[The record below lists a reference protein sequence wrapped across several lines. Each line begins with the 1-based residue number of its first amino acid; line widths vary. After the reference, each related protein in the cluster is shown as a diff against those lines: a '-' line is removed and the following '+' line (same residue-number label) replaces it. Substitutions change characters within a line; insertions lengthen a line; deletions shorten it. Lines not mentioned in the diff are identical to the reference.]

1 MFISHESFTQQ
12 PVALITGANAGIGQ
26 VTAIELAKK
35 GIRVVLAT
43 RSEQSTQPLLER
55 IRQLTQSQD
64 SAFWLPLDLADLA
77 SVRAC
82 AESFL
87 ALDLPLKYLIN
98 NAGVAGARGLT
109 AQGFEWAFGVNHLGH
124 FLLTRLLLERLK
136 QTPGARVVTVASRA
150 HLLALSGMK
159 WEALQRP
166 TKSLT
171 AAKEYG
177 VSKLA
182 NILFSAELG
191 RQLIGTGVSA
201 YSVHPGVVATSLW
214 RHVPKF
220 LLPVLKMRPMLTA
233 EQGARTTLYCVLE
246 APQTETGLYYAD
258 ARVQRPSKIAQDP
271 QLAQR
276 LWEQSMQWT
285 AAYSSLA
292 ITREHCG

>member
-1 MFISHESFTQQ
+1 MYSSHDVSLQR

-43 RSEQSTQPLLER
+43 RSEQSTQPLLDQ
-55 IRQLTQSQD
+55 IRQMTQSPE
-64 SAFWLPLDLADLA
+64 SARWLPLDLADLA
-77 SVRAC
+77 SVRVC
-82 AESFL
+82 ADSFL
-87 ALDLPLKYLIN
+87 AFNLPLKYLIN

-109 AQGFEWAFGVNHLGH
+109 KQGFEWAFGVNHVGH

-136 QTPGARVVTVASRA
+136 QTPEARVVTVASRA
-150 HLLALSGMK
+150 HILAFNGLN
-159 WEALQRP
+159 WAALQRP
-166 TKSLT
+166 NQALT
-171 AAKEYG
+171 TAKEYG

-191 RQLIGTGVSA
+191 RQLSGTGVSA

-220 LLPVLKMRPMLTA
+220 VLPVLKMRPMLTA
-233 EQGARTTLYCVLE
+233 EQGARTTLHCVLD

-258 ARVQRPSKIAQDP
+258 ARITNPSKIAQDSE
-271 QLAQR
+271 LAKR
-276 LWEQSMQWT
+276 LWEKSMQWT
-285 AAYSSLA
+285 AAYA
-292 ITREHCG
+292 H

>member
-1 MFISHESFTQQ
+1 MFISDELGKQQ
-12 PVALITGANAGIGQ
+12 PIALITGANAGIGQ
-26 VTAIELAKK
+26 VTALELAKK

-43 RSEQSTQPLLER
+43 RSEQSTQPLLDR
-55 IRQLTQSQD
+55 IRQMTQSSE
-64 SAFWLPLDLADLA
+64 SALWLPLDLADLA

-82 AESFL
+82 AQSFL
-87 ALDLPLKYLIN
+87 ALNVPLRYLIN
-98 NAGVAGARGLT
+98 NAGVAGAKGLT

-136 QTPGARVVTVASRA
+136 QSPEARVVTVASRA
-150 HLLALSGMK
+150 HLLALSGMN
-159 WEALQRP
+159 WDALQR
-166 TKSLT
+166 TTQSLT

-191 RQLIGTGVSA
+191 RQLVGTGVSA

-220 LLPVLKMRPMLTA
+220 FLPILKMRPMLTA
-233 EQGARTTLYCVLE
+233 EQGARTTLHCVLD

-258 ARVQRPSKIAQDP
+258 ARVQSPSKIAQDLE
-271 QLAQR
+271 LAR
-276 LWEQSMQWT
+276 HLWEQSMQWT
-285 AAYSSLA
+285 AAYA
-292 ITREHCG
+292 H

>member
-1 MFISHESFTQQ
+1 MFISNELGMQQ

-43 RSEQSTQPLLER
+43 RSQQSTQPLVDR
-55 IRQLTQSQD
+55 IRQMTQSSE
-64 SAFWLPLDLADLA
+64 SAIWMPLDLADLA

-82 AESFL
+82 AQSFL
-87 ALDLPLKYLIN
+87 ALNLPVRYLIN

-109 AQGFEWAFGVNHLGH
+109 KQGFEWAFGVNHLGH
-124 FLLTRLLLERLK
+124 FLLTRLLFERLK
-136 QTPGARVVTVASRA
+136 QTPEARVVTVASRA
-150 HLLALSGMK
+150 HLLAFNGLN
-159 WEALQRP
+159 WAVLQQP
-166 TKSLT
+166 TQGLT
-171 AAKEYG
+171 TAKAYG

-220 LLPVLKMRPMLTA
+220 FLPVLKMRPMLTA
-233 EQGARTTLYCVLE
+233 EQGARTTLHCVLD

-258 ARVQRPSKIAQDP
+258 ARVQSPSTIAQDSE
-271 QLAQR
+271 LAR
-276 LWEQSMQWT
+276 HLWEKSMQWT
-285 AAYSSLA
+285 AAYA
-292 ITREHCG
+292 H

>member
-1 MFISHESFTQQ
+1 MLNSDEVATQP

-35 GIRVVLAT
+35 GIHVVLAT
-43 RSEQSTQPLLER
+43 RSEQSTQPLLKQ
-55 IRQLTQSQD
+55 IRQMTQSPE
-64 SAFWLPLDLADLA
+64 SARWLPLDLADLA

-82 AESFL
+82 AASFL
-87 ALDLPLKYLIN
+87 AFQLPLKYLIN

-109 AQGFEWAFGVNHLGH
+109 KQGFEWAFGVNHVGH

-136 QTPGARVVTVASRA
+136 QTSASRVVTVASRA
-150 HLLALSGMK
+150 HLLAFNGLNWAS
-159 WEALQRP
+159 LQQT

-171 AAKEYG
+171 TAKEYG

-191 RQLIGTGVSA
+191 RQLLGSGVSS
-201 YSVHPGVVATSLW
+201 YSVHPGVVSTSLW

-220 LLPVLKMRPMLTA
+220 LLPVLSMRPMLTA

-246 APQTETGLYYAD
+246 APQTETSLYYAD
-258 ARVQRPSKIAQDP
+258 SRAQRPSKIAQDP

-276 LWEQSMQWT
+276 LWDQSMQWT
-285 AAYSSLA
+285 AAYA
-292 ITREHCG
+292 Q

>member
-1 MFISHESFTQQ
+1 MFISHELGKQQ

-35 GIRVVLAT
+35 GVRVVLAT
-43 RSEQSTQPLLER
+43 RCEQSTQPLLTR
-55 IRQLTQSQD
+55 IRQMTQSQE
-64 SAFWLPLDLADLA
+64 SACWLPLDLADLA
-77 SVRAC
+77 SVQAC
-82 AESFL
+82 ARLFL
-87 ALDLPLKYLIN
+87 ALNLPLRYLIN

-136 QTPGARVVTVASRA
+136 QSPEARVVTVASRA
-150 HLLALSGMK
+150 HLLALNGLN
-159 WEALQRP
+159 WDGLQRP
-166 TKSLT
+166 TNSLT
-171 AAKEYG
+171 TAKEYG

-182 NILFSAELG
+182 NIMFSAELG
-191 RQLIGTGVSA
+191 RQLLGTGVSA
-201 YSVHPGVVATSLW
+201 YSLHPGVVSTSLW

-258 ARVQRPSKIAQDP
+258 SRAQRPSKTAQDP
-271 QLAQR
+271 QLAKR

-285 AAYSSLA
+285 AAYA
-292 ITREHCG
+292 Q